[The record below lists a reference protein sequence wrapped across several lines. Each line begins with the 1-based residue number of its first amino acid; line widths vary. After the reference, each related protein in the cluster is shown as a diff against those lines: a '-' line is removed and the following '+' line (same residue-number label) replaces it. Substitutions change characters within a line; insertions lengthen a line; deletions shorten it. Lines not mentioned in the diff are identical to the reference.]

1 MGILYNRR
9 DGERASHPIIRSNS
23 QSISGEENTT
33 VDPWLIVVIVA
44 GSLILVTLVGVLLA
58 HYVRSRR
65 RRGKGLFHPVEKV
78 RSVSFSRKDAA
89 ADRQKIEDLER
100 DMMIRKS
107 LASRPASAS
116 FPPPPASQPLN
127 NGDDHPEQEEEEE
140 EEQQREEMTS
150 LREDWKAWEA
160 RVQTE
165 RGTAYPGG
173 VGLDQHPAFA
183 PYLSVPQPTRM
194 PSPHRIVGVRPS

>member
-9 DGERASHPIIRSNS
+9 DARASRSIV
-23 QSISGEENTT
+23 ISDSESNKNVNGETT
-33 VDPWLIVVIVA
+33 VDPWLIVVIAA
-44 GSLILVTLVGVLLA
+44 GSLILVTLAGVLLA
-58 HYVRSRR
+58 HYIRSRR

-78 RSVSFSRKDAA
+78 RSVSFSRKRNSDAP

-116 FPPPPASQPLN
+116 FPPTSQPLN
-127 NGDDHPEQEEEEE
+127 NGDDHPEEEEEE
-140 EEQQREEMTS
+140 QREEMTS

-165 RGTAYPGG
+165 RETVHPGG
-173 VGLDQHPAFA
+173 VGLDRHPAFA

-194 PSPHRIVGVRPS
+194 PSPHRSVGTRPS

>member
-1 MGILYNRR
+1 MGILYIRR
-9 DGERASHPIIRSNS
+9 DERASHPIVKSNAGPN
-23 QSISGEENTT
+23 QSISGDTT

-44 GSLILVTLVGVLLA
+44 GSLILVTLAGVLVA
-58 HYVRSRR
+58 HYIRSRR
-65 RRGKGLFHPVEKV
+65 RGGKGSFHPVEKV
-78 RSVSFSRKDAA
+78 RSVSFSRKRNSDAA

-116 FPPPPASQPLN
+116 FPSASQPLN
-127 NGDDHPEQEEEEE
+127 NGDDHPEPEEEEE
-140 EEQQREEMTS
+140 REREEMTS

-165 RGTAYPGG
+165 RGTAAYPGG
-173 VGLDQHPAFA
+173 VGLDRHPAFA
-183 PYLSVPQPTRM
+183 PYLPVPQPTRM
-194 PSPHRIVGVRPS
+194 ISPHRSVGAHSS

>member
-1 MGILYNRR
+1 MGILYTRR
-9 DGERASHPIIRSNS
+9 DEDASRPFVRSNS
-23 QSISGEENTT
+23 ESNQNTSGETT

-44 GSLILVTLVGVLLA
+44 GSLIIVTLAGVLLA
-58 HYVRSRR
+58 HYIRSRR
-65 RRGKGLFHPVEKV
+65 KLGKGLFHPVEKV
-78 RSVSFSRKDAA
+78 RSVSFSRKRNSDAA

-116 FPPPPASQPLN
+116 FPTSQPLN
-127 NGDDHPEQEEEEE
+127 DGNDRPEDVEE
-140 EEQQREEMTS
+140 REEMTS

-165 RGTAYPGG
+165 RGTAHPGD
-173 VGLDQHPAFA
+173 VRLDRHPAFA

-194 PSPHRIVGVRPS
+194 PSPHHGAEARRF